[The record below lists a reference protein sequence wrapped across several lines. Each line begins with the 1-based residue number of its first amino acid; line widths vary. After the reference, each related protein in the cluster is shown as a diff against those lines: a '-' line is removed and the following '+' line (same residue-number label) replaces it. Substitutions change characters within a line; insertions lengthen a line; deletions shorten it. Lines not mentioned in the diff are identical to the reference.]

1 MFDFLKKDETEVLN
15 VNDLDNL
22 IGKIKL
28 IDIRKPYEYAS

>member
-1 MFDFLKKDETEVLN
+1 MFDFLKKDETEVIN

-28 IDIRKPYEYAS
+28 IDI